1 MISKKELVDLTIE
14 KLNGGPVLDYRKYHP
29 NVIGRLVDV
38 VLNSII
44 SDDVKRGDAQ
54 GGGGVSSEWVH
65 RLSKLPIKLDKDREE
80 CYIEWDV
87 EILMMENNRGI
98 REITWK
104 TPGNE
109 RGFNIMPSSSYQVL
123 ADLEA
128 SNPEN
133 GQLAIVEGKRVY
145 FPQMP
150 VVYVKNKAY
159 LTARVVLAASSY
171 SGDDVIPVPE
181 ERFIEAMQLID
192 QLALPFKST
201 RMKVTNDSNP
211 NTV

>member
-14 KLNGGPVLDYRKYHP
+14 RLNGGPVLDYRKYHP

-65 RLSKLPIKLDKDREE
+65 RIPKLPIKFDSDREE
-80 CYIEWDV
+80 CYIEWEV
-87 EILMMENNRGI
+87 EILMMECNRGI
-98 REITWK
+98 REISWK
-104 TPGNE
+104 VPGTD
-109 RGFNIMPSSSYQVL
+109 RGFNIQPSSSYQVL
-123 ADLEA
+123 ADLEC
-128 SNPEN
+128 SSPEN

-150 VVYVKNKAY
+150 QAYAKKKSY

-171 SGDDVIPVPE
+171 SSDDVIPVPE
-181 ERFIEAMQLID
+181 ERFIEAMQVID
-192 QLALPFKST
+192 QLSVPFKST

-211 NTV
+211 NTI